1 MIMGSDNTRRRLSS
15 SSCFRKIL
23 PIAQFWKIRFYLIV
37 HTYKNYSRTSRPQ
50 GLFNGFLNA
59 QDKVAELH
67 TKYYLEN
74 LIPRFL
80 FPKKM
85 TSFQTVM
92 ILYVTA
98 QFGLTL
104 YHVGLRGIHAMASSR
119 AASSR
124 RSLLYAVDLR
134 NKHSTVYVSYDDILF
149 RSMSDLNWI
158 LSADRQT
165 DRQTDRP
172 TAPTCYWA
180 AWRPVS
186 RCRGRTAPTRAP
198 CCTGAPPTSPYS
210 FGSTRCLPP
219 SVAPPSGTKCW
230 TLK

>member
-1 MIMGSDNTRRRLSS
+1 M
-15 SSCFRKIL
+15 
-23 PIAQFWKIRFYLIV
+23 
-37 HTYKNYSRTSRPQ
+37 
-50 GLFNGFLNA
+50 
-59 QDKVAELH
+59 
-67 TKYYLEN
+67 

-80 FPKKM
+80 FPKNM
-85 TSFQTVM
+85 TSFRPVM

-134 NKHSTVYVSYDDILF
+134 NKHSTVYVSYDGIIF

-165 DRQTDRP
+165 DRQT
-172 TAPTCYWA
+172 AHTCY
-180 AWRPVS
+180 
-186 RCRGRTAPTRAP
+186 
-198 CCTGAPPTSPYS
+198 
-210 FGSTRCLPP
+210 
-219 SVAPPSGTKCW
+219 
-230 TLK
+230 